1 AARAARLPRHG
12 LEAAAERVRRLRD
25 QRSARSQGG
34 TPVRDLDG
42 PPLAMAIASRAVTP
56 VSAGPADFR
65 RALNGGVSVVFP
77 RFSELAPRIT
87 VEPEVADERPYLVGA
102 FASVGIVPSVL
113 LVGIEPTAAEIA
125 AAAERAATADAT
137 VLFLYDAHL
146 LASNRALLA
155 AVQARARALGEAFPD
170 EALERVFVHAHD
182 TDLPPGTFR
191 TGRGPG
197 RTAFSWGVSTRS
209 KRSANVR
216 RTTATTASTTAGR
229 SNGTAILTRHVLPGL
244 RVTQGATTAPTSRWI
259 ASVSSI

>member
-1 AARAARLPRHG
+1 GASRHGRARSPWSCCAIPTTPRSLRPASWGSRRTASGSVSSTRPSRGSRTRKRSLPLVPAQPAEPGREPRHESRTPHG
-12 LEAAAERVRRLRD
+12 RGARD
-25 QRSARSQGG
+25 Q
-34 TPVRDLDG
+34 
-42 PPLAMAIASRAVTP
+42 
-56 VSAGPADFR
+56 
-65 RALNGGVSVVFP
+65 AL
-77 RFSELAPRIT
+77 RLCTAP
-87 VEPEVADERPYLVGA
+87 E
-102 FASVGIVPSVL
+102 
-113 LVGIEPTAAEIA
+113 
-125 AAAERAATADAT
+125 
-137 VLFLYDAHL
+137 
-146 LASNRALLA
+146 
-155 AVQARARALGEAFPD
+155 LGEAFPD